1 MSHLKKKH
9 IIEGTL
15 VTVRKML
22 ELQEYKA
29 RIVFILDLRKSNMY
43 TESKNISINNN
54 YRLE

>member
-15 VTVRKML
+15 VTDRKML

-29 RIVFILDLRKSNMY
+29 RIVFILDLRKNIY
-43 TESKNISINNN
+43 KESKNISINNN

>member
-15 VTVRKML
+15 VTDRKML

-29 RIVFILDLRKSNMY
+29 RIVFILDLRKTYIRNLKIFPL
-43 TESKNISINNN
+43 TIIIG
-54 YRLE
+54 